1 MSDAHQDKAQSGN
14 RRWQLLR
21 LSALVVGMF
30 AFGYALVPL
39 YSVICDIT
47 GLNGKNSGIQLDAAV
62 TEAPDP
68 SRLVTVEFV
77 TTVNG
82 NLDWGFGAEKTVIQV
97 NPGKLYTVNFFAENR
112 TQKDYI
118 AQATPSVVPWTAAKF
133 VRKTECFCFSQQPLL
148 AGERKD
154 MPMRFMLDPA
164 LPAEVE
170 TVTLSYTMFDATGLA
185 EKAG

>member
-1 MSDAHQDKAQSGN
+1 MTDTHQNQARS

-39 YSVICDIT
+39 YTVICDIT
-47 GLNGKNSGIQLDAAV
+47 GLNGKNSGIQLTASV
-62 TEAPDP
+62 EEAPDP
-68 SRLVTVEFV
+68 NRLVTVEFV

-82 NLDWGFGAEKTVIQV
+82 GLDWGFGAKVHSMQV
-97 NPGKLYTVNFFAENR
+97 NPGKLYSVNFFAENR
-112 TQKDYI
+112 TSNDYI
-118 AQATPSVVPWTAAKF
+118 AQATPSVVPWNAAKY
-133 VRKTECFCFSQQPLL
+133 VRKTECFCFSQQPLA
-148 AGERKD
+148 AGEYKD

-185 EKAG
+185 KKAG